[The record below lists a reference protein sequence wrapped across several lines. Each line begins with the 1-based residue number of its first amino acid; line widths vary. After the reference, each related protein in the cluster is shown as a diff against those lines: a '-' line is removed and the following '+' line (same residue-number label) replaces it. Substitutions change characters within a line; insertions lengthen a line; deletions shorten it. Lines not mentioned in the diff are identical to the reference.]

1 MKELTRAFNGIEIPV
16 EVIDDENMY
25 FTVSAIARDN
35 GKNITDWKNSKRTL
49 ELTKALDKSNTYDLI
64 KVEKEKGKQEVTKIH
79 NSLFVNFAR
88 FISVDFEIASNKII
102 MDILLGSKKICEVE
116 RETFQLE
123 IKKLKERRYAKPRVG
138 NFQTVDRI
146 RQDYNFNVTTH
157 DLNVIL
163 ENKGVLKDIP
173 EQVHNFLPNEESDIA
188 IRQGKTT
195 LVHEDS
201 VMEIFDDTV
210 DLHRDNGRVDEYPT
224 LF

>member
-25 FTVSAIARDN
+25 FTVSAISTKYNKKVADWRN
-35 GKNITDWKNSKRTL
+35 QKRVKELLIMVGKATGIKQS
-49 ELTKALDKSNTYDLI
+49 LI
-64 KVEKEKGKQEVTKIH
+64 KQDALGRTQIH
-79 NSLFVNFAR
+79 KDMFVSFAR
-88 FISVDFEIASNKII
+88 FVSVEFEYASNKII
-102 MDILLGSKKICEVE
+102 MDILLGSKRICEVE

-146 RQDYNFNVTTH
+146 RQDYNFSVSTH
-157 DLNVIL
+157 DLNIIL
-163 ENKGVLKDIP
+163 EVSGVLKDVP
-173 EQVHNFLPNEESDIA
+173 EMIHNFLPNEESDIA